1 MQHLHVDAVQLLN
14 AWHAPSTDQ
23 NERRVEYLQFLASHP
38 DAVSRT
44 CTIGH
49 LTASALVVNPART
62 KTLLTLHP
70 KVGRWL
76 QLGGHMEVADSD
88 VRSAALRETLEESG
102 VMPVSLSMEP
112 ARLDRHPVPCG
123 GTLSEHLDV
132 QFIAV
137 VSDEQP
143 IVCSGESI
151 DLAWFSFDH
160 LPDDLDLSVQA
171 LIAAS
176 RVQSDRQVTVG

>member
-1 MQHLHVDAVQLLN
+1 MQHLHVDAVHLLN
-14 AWHAPSTDQ
+14 SWDAPSKEQD
-23 NERRVEYLQFLASHP
+23 ERRVEYLQFLASHP
-38 DAVSRT
+38 DGVSRT

-49 LTASALVVNPART
+49 LTASALAVNPART

-76 QLGGHMEVADSD
+76 QLGGHMEAADLD
-88 VRSAALRETLEESG
+88 VRSAALRETIEESG
-102 VMPVSLSMEP
+102 VMPVSLSLEP
-112 ARLDRHPVPCG
+112 ARLDRHHVPCG
-123 GTLSEHLDV
+123 GALSEHLDV

-137 VSDEQP
+137 VSDEEP
-143 IVCSGESI
+143 IFCSAEST
-151 DLAWFSFDH
+151 DLAWFSLDR
-160 LPDDLDLSVQA
+160 LPADLDLSVHA